1 MGWFFVF
8 FFVSGFCS
16 LLYEL
21 VWLRLA
27 VAQFGVTTALTSI
40 VLSTFM
46 AGLGL
51 GSWGTGVLLRRHAE
65 RIRFPVLR
73 LYAVAEL
80 LIGVSAIAVRYEL
93 LFGRHLLRL
102 TSLSASWAYY
112 LVAGILVALTIVPWC
127 ACMGATIP
135 LAMQAIRRH
144 FPDASSRSF
153 SFLYLANVLGAV
165 AGTALPLL
173 TIEQYGFFAT
183 LGVGASLNLTLA
195 LSAAL
200 LAPNLPQARAMAP
213 AKSNKLNSRASRG
226 ARRADAMS
234 EDSFGRSILVLL
246 LLTGITSLGIEVI
259 WIRQFTP
266 YVGTVVYAFALI
278 LGTYLA
284 STFLGS
290 QLYRLL
296 REKNRAQNGGIWA
309 VLGLTALLSLVTS
322 DPQLH
327 LPTWLRLA
335 AGIAPF
341 SGLLGFLT
349 PMLVDRWSGGNPD
362 RAGTAYAVN
371 VVGCILGPL
380 LSGFLILP
388 LLNERWATG
397 LLVAPWLVVS
407 LRPELWPEAKVGK
420 ARPRRA
426 MVMSYTIAALSLMLV
441 IFTRGYEKQFTGYEI
456 LRDNTA
462 TVIATG
468 EGMERRL
475 LVNGVGMTTLT
486 PITKMM
492 AHLPLALLDRQPQS
506 ALDICFGMGTTF
518 RSMLSWNISTTA
530 VDLVPSVP
538 KLFSFYHADAAHLLQ
553 SPLAHVEIDD
563 GRRYLERTTGQ
574 YDVIAIDPPPP
585 VRTAGSSL
593 LYSKEFYEAL
603 KPRLRNGGIVA
614 QWLPGGDAVIR
625 VAVARALMES
635 FPYVRVWNYGNQIRY
650 QFLASDRPIPKHTSD
665 QLVHRMPPS
674 AVRDLMEW
682 STESTPEAHIDMFL
696 SCEIP
701 VEEIIAD
708 SPDTPAMMDD
718 HPVNEYFFLRQSRR
732 KKRLPERWRPRA
744 ASCYHGA

>member
-27 VAQFGVTTALTSI
+27 VAHFGVTTALTSI
-40 VLSTFM
+40 VLSMFM

-51 GSWGTGVLLRRHAE
+51 GSWGAGVLLRRYAE
-65 RIRFPVLR
+65 RIRLPVLR
-73 LYAVAEL
+73 LYAMAEL

-93 LFGRHLLRL
+93 LLGRHLLRL

-112 LVAGILVALTIVPWC
+112 VVAGILVALTIVPWC

-165 AGTALPLL
+165 AGTTLPLL
-173 TIEQYGFFAT
+173 VIEQYGFFAT
-183 LGVGASLNLTLA
+183 LEVGASLNAMLA

-200 LAPNLPQARAMAP
+200 LATRFSEAQAIAP
-213 AKSNKLNSRASRG
+213 VRSNKSKSKTSG
-226 ARRADAMS
+226 GGKRADALS
-234 EDSFGRSILVLL
+234 EAASRRSILMLL
-246 LLTGITSLGIEVI
+246 FLTGITSLGIEVI

-296 REKNRAQNGGIWA
+296 GEKNFNQSRSMWA
-309 VLGLTALLSLVTS
+309 VLGLTALLPLITA

-335 AGIAPF
+335 VGIAPF
-341 SGLLGFLT
+341 SGLLGFIT
-349 PMLVDRWSGGNPD
+349 PMLVDRWSRGDPD

-380 LSGFLILP
+380 FCGFLILP
-388 LLNERWATG
+388 LLNERWAMG
-397 LLVAPWLVVS
+397 LLIAPWLVVS
-407 LRPELWPEAKVGK
+407 LRPELWPEAKA
-420 ARPRRA
+420 ARAQPRNA
-426 MVMSYTIAALSLMLV
+426 MVSYGIAALSLILV
-441 IFTRGYEKQFTGYEI
+441 IFARGYENQFPRYEV
-456 LRDNTA
+456 LHDNTA

-468 EGMERRL
+468 EGMNRRL
-475 LVNGVGMTTLT
+475 LVNGVGMTMLT

-492 AHLPLALLDRQPQS
+492 AHIPLTLLDRKPQN

-518 RSMLSWNISTTA
+518 RSMLSWNIATTA
-530 VDLVPSVP
+530 VELVPSVP
-538 KLFSFYHADAAHLLQ
+538 KLFGYYHADAAHLLQ
-553 SPLAHVEIDD
+553 SPLAHVVVDD

-585 VRTAGSSL
+585 VQAAGSSL
-593 LYSKEFYEAL
+593 LYSKQFYEAL
-603 KPRLRNGGIVA
+603 KPRLR
-614 QWLPGGDAVIR
+614 Q
-625 VAVARALMES
+625 S
-635 FPYVRVWNYGNQIRY
+635 
-650 QFLASDRPIPKHTSD
+650 
-665 QLVHRMPPS
+665 
-674 AVRDLMEW
+674 
-682 STESTPEAHIDMFL
+682 
-696 SCEIP
+696 
-701 VEEIIAD
+701 
-708 SPDTPAMMDD
+708 
-718 HPVNEYFFLRQSRR
+718 FLRF
-732 KKRLPERWRPRA
+732 L
-744 ASCYHGA
+744 GAIKICGVE

>member
-1 MGWFFVF
+1 MRERFGMGWFFVF

-27 VAQFGVTTALTSI
+27 VAEFGVTTALTSI
-40 VLSTFM
+40 VLSMFM
-46 AGLGL
+46 TGLGL
-51 GSWGTGVLLRRHAE
+51 GSWGTGVLLRRYAE
-65 RIRFPVLR
+65 RIRFPVFR
-73 LYAVAEL
+73 LYAMAEL

-93 LFGRHLLRL
+93 LLGRHLLRL
-102 TSLSASWAYY
+102 TGFSASWAYY
-112 LVAGILVALTIVPWC
+112 VVAGILVALAIVPWC

-144 FPDASSRSF
+144 FSDASSRSF

-165 AGTALPLL
+165 AGTILPLFI
-173 TIEQYGFFAT
+173 IEQYGFFAT
-183 LGVGASLNLTLA
+183 LGVGASLNVTLA

-200 LAPNLPQARAMAP
+200 LATRFPEARVTAP
-213 AKSNKLNSRASRG
+213 LRSNKSKSKASKSAKGTDSLSEAASR
-226 ARRADAMS
+226 
-234 EDSFGRSILVLL
+234 RSILGLL
-246 LLTGITSLGIEVI
+246 FLSGITSLGIEVI

-278 LGTYLA
+278 LGTYLT

-290 QLYRLL
+290 QLYRLMS
-296 REKNRAQNGGIWA
+296 EKNINLNGGIWA
-309 VLGLTALLSLVTS
+309 VLGLTALLPLITA

-327 LPTWLRLA
+327 LPTWLRLG

-349 PMLVDRWSGGNPD
+349 PMLVDRWSRGHPD
-362 RAGTAYAVN
+362 QAGTAYAVN

-380 LSGFLILP
+380 LCGFLILP
-388 LLNERWATG
+388 LLNERWAMG

-407 LRPELWPEAKVGK
+407 LRPELWPEAKVGR
-420 ARPRRA
+420 ALPRNSMPTA
-426 MVMSYTIAALSLMLV
+426 YGMAALSLILV
-441 IFTRGYEKQFTGYEI
+441 IFARGYENQFPRYEV

-468 EGMERRL
+468 EGMHRRL
-475 LVNGVGMTTLT
+475 LVNGVGMTILT

-492 AHLPLALLDRQPQS
+492 AHIPLALLDRQPQN

-538 KLFSFYHADAAHLLQ
+538 KLFRYYHADAADVLQ
-553 SPLAHVEIDD
+553 SPLAHVVVDD
-563 GRRYLERTTGQ
+563 GRRYLERTPGQ

-585 VRTAGSSL
+585 VQAAGSSL

-603 KPRLRNGGIVA
+603 KPRLRSGGIVA
-614 QWLPGGDAVIR
+614 QWLPEGDAVIR

-635 FPYVRVWNYGNQIRY
+635 FPYVRVLKYGDQAAY
-650 QFLASDRPIPKHTSD
+650 QFFASDRPIPEHTSD
-665 QLVHRMPPS
+665 QLVQRMPPS

-682 STESTPEAHIDMFL
+682 SAEPTPEAHVSAFL
-696 SCEIP
+696 SAEIP
-701 VEEIIAD
+701 VEAILAD
-708 SPDTPAMMDD
+708 SPDTPALMDD
-718 HPVNEYFFLRQSRR
+718 HPVNEYFFLRQGLGDYW
-732 KKRLPERWRPRA
+732 KLMELRP
-744 ASCYHGA
+744 

>member
-1 MGWFFVF
+1 MSWFFVF

-27 VAQFGVTTALTSI
+27 VAQFGVTTALASI
-40 VLSTFM
+40 VLSMFM
-46 AGLGL
+46 GGLGL
-51 GSWGTGVLLRRHAE
+51 GSWGAGVFLRRCAE

-73 LYAVAEL
+73 LYAIAEL
-80 LIGVSAIAVRYEL
+80 LIGVSAITVRYEL
-93 LFGRHLLRL
+93 LLGRHLLRL
-102 TSLSASWAYY
+102 TGLSASWAYY
-112 LVAGILVALTIVPWC
+112 VVAGILVALTIVPWC

-135 LAMQAIRRH
+135 LAMEAIRRH

-165 AGTALPLL
+165 VGTTLPLL
-173 TIEQYGFFAT
+173 VIEQYGFFAT
-183 LGVGASLNLTLA
+183 LGVGASLNVMLA
-195 LSAAL
+195 VSAAL
-200 LAPNLPQARAMAP
+200 LAKRLPEARAMAV
-213 AKSNKLNSRASRG
+213 ARSNKPKSRASRG
-226 ARRADAMS
+226 TKRTDAMS
-234 EDSFGRSILVLL
+234 EAASRRSILVLL
-246 LLTGITSLGIEVI
+246 FLTGTTSLGIEVI

-266 YVGTVVYAFALI
+266 YVGTVVYAFAMI

-296 REKNRAQNGGIWA
+296 SQKNRYQSGGIWA
-309 VLGLTALLSLVTS
+309 VLGLTALLSLITA
-322 DPQLH
+322 DPQLP
-327 LPTWLRLA
+327 LPSWLRLG

-341 SGLLGFLT
+341 SGLLGFIT
-349 PMLVDRWSGGNPD
+349 PMLVDRWSRGNPD

-380 LSGFLILP
+380 LCGFLILP
-388 LLNERWATG
+388 LLNERWAMG

-407 LRPELWPEAKVGK
+407 LRPELWPEAKVG
-420 ARPRRA
+420 RA
-426 MVMSYTIAALSLMLV
+426 HSRNAMAMSYGVAALSLIVV
-441 IFTRGYEKQFTGYEI
+441 IFTRGYENRFPRYEV

-468 EGMERRL
+468 EGMGRRL
-475 LVNGVGMTTLT
+475 LVNGVGMTNLT
-486 PITKMM
+486 SITKMM
-492 AHLPLALLDRQPQS
+492 AHIPLASLDRQPKNV
-506 ALDICFGMGTTF
+506 LDICFGMGTTF

-538 KLFSFYHADAAHLLQ
+538 KLFRYYHEDGAHLLQ
-553 SPLAHVEIDD
+553 SPLAHVVVDD

-574 YDVIAIDPPPP
+574 YDVIAVDPPPP
-585 VRTAGSSL
+585 VQAAGSSL
-593 LYSKEFYEAL
+593 LYSKEFYQAL

-614 QWLPGGDAVIR
+614 QWLPEGDAVIR

-635 FPYVRVWNYGNQIRY
+635 FSYVRVLQYGDQIQY
-650 QFLASDRPIPKHTSD
+650 QFFASDRPIPKLTSD
-665 QLVHRMPPS
+665 ELVQRMPPS

-682 STESTPEAHIDMFL
+682 SAESTPEAHVASFL
-696 SCEIP
+696 STEIP
-701 VEEIIAD
+701 VEDIIAD

-718 HPVNEYFFLRQSRR
+718 RPVNEYFFLRQGLDDYWKLEELRR
-732 KKRLPERWRPRA
+732 R
-744 ASCYHGA
+744 